1 MITADELCPVPDQ
14 LLAEIYRAS
23 PHGLNELVATVEPDV
38 RALLALYCY
47 RRAHLE
53 TISLAIAA
61 TCEEDDLTALG
72 GNAGAALFARSRE
85 AAPLRLSLAEVST
98 RGRKVSLSIGPL
110 CSVSVAAEQED

>member
-1 MITADELCPVPDQ
+1 MITADEFCPVSDQ
-14 LLAEIYRAS
+14 LLGEIYRAS
-23 PHGLNELVATVEPDV
+23 PHGLDELVATVEPDV

-61 TCEEDDLTALG
+61 TCEEDDLTTLG

-85 AAPLRLSLAEVST
+85 AAPLRPPLAEVST
-98 RGRKVSLSIGPL
+98 SKRKVSLSIGPL
-110 CSVSVAAEQED
+110 RSLKALDEGLD